1 MRMRTTTLRRSE
13 GKPAACSAAHSAA
26 HLVAC
31 FAKFVGPRRNIH
43 IKWPTRPQL
52 QVSSDDPPISYLV
65 QTSQFNLNNLIR
77 STDPSG
83 YALLLAAYRT
93 LPRKPLTGRSV

>member
-1 MRMRTTTLRRSE
+1 MRMTTTIRRLE
-13 GKPAACSAAHSAA
+13 GMPAVCSAAHSAA

-31 FAKFVGPRRNIH
+31 FAKLAGPRRNVH

-83 YALLLAAYRT
+83 VRFLFSADGTLRT
-93 LPRKPLTGRSV
+93 TPVT